1 MPNKTGGISMGEI
14 KLQLYTGF
22 ICGIKLYICGNS
34 KYIYIYNR
42 VYWLN
47 YSQTCIKRLPLENR
61 KRSTKTG
68 VFLKHVQF
76 IRISRRG

>member
-1 MPNKTGGISMGEI
+1 MPNKTGGISMGEL
-14 KLQLYTGF
+14 KLQLNTGF
-22 ICGIKLYICGNS
+22 ICGNS
-34 KYIYIYNR
+34 KYIFIYNR